1 MKNQKIKTNF
11 TRTSLCYCTAQERK
25 SSLCL
30 CKKET
35 ALQIV
40 LRQPMLH
47 SGKKDTE
54 YADIRRRIRTNSE
67 LRNFSRRYQKCINVL
82 LDMDKFKNKGIDEG
96 SYLGQIRDIVNHQ
109 DSDGN
114 TALHYA
120 CFGNYPAIAEDLV
133 EFGGL
138 VNIENKYHETP
149 LEKCQGNLAK
159 RLHGN
164 ISV

>member
-1 MKNQKIKTNF
+1 MQF
-11 TRTSLCYCTAQERK
+11 
-25 SSLCL
+25 
-30 CKKET
+30 
-35 ALQIV
+35 
-40 LRQPMLH
+40 
-47 SGKKDTE
+47 
-54 YADIRRRIRTNSE
+54 
-67 LRNFSRRYQKCINVL
+67 LRNKA
-82 LDMDKFKNKGIDEG
+82 D
-96 SYLGQIRDIVNHQ
+96 VNFVNEH
-109 DSDGN
+109 GN

-164 ISV
+164 ISVWTILILIQFNNLTDSYKLNLGNRDFPSKF